1 MLKFDIISVLPQ
13 LLYPH
18 FDHLPFK
25 RALLKNLIEINVVNL
40 RDFALDSYGTVDD
53 KPYGGGVGM
62 ILMLEPIYNA
72 IISIYP
78 EMAKYGLDNF
88 LTEFVKK
95 YPKDRIILLD
105 PKGMRYVQSKAQQ
118 LTVCEHITFICGRYE
133 GVDERVSKYLV
144 TDSISVGDYVLA
156 GGELPA
162 LTIMES
168 VTRLIPGALEKEEA
182 VQVESFSGDKKEL
195 EYPQYTRPEEFK
207 GAKVPQILLSGHHKN
222 IENWRKEQQKEQTI
236 K

>member
-18 FDHLPFK
+18 FEHLPLK
-25 RALLKNLIEINVVNL
+25 RALSKNLIEINVINL
-40 RDFALDSYGTVDD
+40 RDFALDNYGTVDD

-62 ILMLEPIYNA
+62 VLMIEPIYSA

-78 EMAKYGLDNF
+78 DMAGYSLNDF
-88 LTEFVKK
+88 LTEFTKK
-95 YPKDRIILLD
+95 YPNDRIVLLD
-105 PKGMRYVQSKAQQ
+105 PKGTRYIQSKAQQ
-118 LTVCEHITFICGRYE
+118 LSTYEHITFICGRYE

-182 VQVESFSGDKKEL
+182 VQIESFSNIEKEL

-207 GAKVPQILLSGHHKN
+207 GAQVPQILLSGHHKN
-222 IENWRKEQQKEQTI
+222 IENWRKEQQKEQIT